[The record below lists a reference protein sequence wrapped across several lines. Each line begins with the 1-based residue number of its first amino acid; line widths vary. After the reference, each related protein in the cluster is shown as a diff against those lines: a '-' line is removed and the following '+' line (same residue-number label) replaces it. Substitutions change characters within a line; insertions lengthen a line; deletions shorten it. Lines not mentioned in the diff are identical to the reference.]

1 MERGGV
7 DARSVEQARELLAP
21 EADARLRA
29 LLDQPLVIRA
39 RGRVG
44 IDPAMLLPRTLAQCR
59 VDETHPL
66 KLKLALAQCRVDE
79 THPLK
84 LTLPLETAR
93 RKLAAHKASRARL
106 LASLLE
112 EHELVKF
119 MAKEETQ
126 AAADKSRLKQELES
140 AVTAEEQRLATIQAR
155 ESKAQAMK
163 DAQNERLLARQLAL
177 QRHQEEEVQEAVLQ
191 RKIAQEELLKRKRY
205 TLEQQALAKKAR
217 RAATKKAEEA

>member
-7 DARSVEQARELLAP
+7 DARFVEQARELLAP

-59 VDETHPL
+59 VDETHA
-66 KLKLALAQCRVDE
+66 LKLALAQCRVDE

>member
-1 MERGGV
+1 MVERGGV
-7 DARSVEQARELLAP
+7 DARFVEQARELLAP

-79 THPLK
+79 TH
-84 LTLPLETAR
+84 
-93 RKLAAHKASRARL
+93 ARL

-205 TLEQQALAKKAR
+205 TLEQQALVKKAR